1 MKKNLFSTSVLFL
14 ILFCVCS
21 CDNRNSNKTKQVED
35 IAISELKTVFIN
47 GDSISY
53 MDIGKGEPVVFVHG
67 SVGDYRSWG
76 AQMDTFAKNHRV
88 IAYSRRFAYPNK
100 QIINDSADYSAVP
113 HAKDLAELIKTL
125 NLGPVHLVGHSYGAL
140 TSLLTT
146 IAHPELIRSVT
157 LGEPPVIS
165 LLQNVSGGDTLVN
178 NLVAKIIIPVA
189 ETFKDNNDEKAVI
202 KFIGS
207 VMGDSLFYSKIPEQG
222 QDMMMENT
230 LELRGYTLSFQDNVT
245 TIGQDDL
252 KEIKT
257 PVLLLKGD
265 RSPLFLTSIIDEIDR
280 CLKNKTLVI
289 LPNSSH
295 GLQAENPLEFNKIV
309 LDFINKH

>member
-1 MKKNLFSTSVLFL
+1 MKKNLFSISILLL
-14 ILFCVCS
+14 ILFCICS
-21 CDNRNSNKTKQVED
+21 CGNRNSNKTKQVED

-53 MDIGKGEPVVFVHG
+53 LDIGKGDPVVFVHG
-67 SVGDYRSWG
+67 SLGDYRSWG
-76 AQMDTFAKNHRV
+76 AQMDTFAKTHRV

-125 NLGPVHLVGHSYGAL
+125 DLGSVHLVGHSYGAL

-146 IAHPELIRSVT
+146 IEYPELIRSVT
-157 LGEPPVIS
+157 LGEPPALS
-165 LLQNVSGGDTLVN
+165 LLQNVSGGDTIWSN
-178 NLVAKIIIPVA
+178 FVAKTIIPVTK
-189 ETFKDNNDEKAVI
+189 EFKDNNDEKAVI
-202 KFIGS
+202 KFIGN

-230 LELRGYTLSFQDNVT
+230 LELRYIFSAQNMT
-245 TIGQDDL
+245 TINQDDL
-252 KEIKT
+252 EKIKI

-265 RSPLFLTSIIDEIDR
+265 RSPLLLTSIIDEIDR
-280 CLKNKTLVI
+280 CLKNKVFVT

-295 GLQAENPLEFNKIV
+295 GLQAENPLEFNRIV
-309 LDFINKH
+309 LDFINKN